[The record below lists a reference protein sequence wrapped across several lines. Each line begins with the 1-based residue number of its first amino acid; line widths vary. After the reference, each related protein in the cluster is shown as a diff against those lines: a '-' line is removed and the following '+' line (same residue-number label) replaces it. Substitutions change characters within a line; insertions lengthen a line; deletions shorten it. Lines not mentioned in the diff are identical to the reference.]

1 LGRKPCQ
8 AFIIIYLQQVW
19 EARLTAQ
26 YPSSWGLA
34 LRCLLPQL
42 LAGPCLA
49 LSASKRANAL
59 LGTSKRRLSDPTPI
73 SNGLGIILPHQP
85 YEFQRLIPVECF
97 CIATTHQTNLFAM
110 RKNNYAHIF
119 LTIIGLLLSAAQQ
132 ASAQRTQIRGF
143 VDVVSYY
150 QKGKLNFGLGEQD
163 LFITSEITQRLSFL
177 GETVFKYSFDSPTS
191 FDISIE
197 RIILKY
203 NYAGNHSILIGKHHT
218 PINYWNDTYHHGRV
232 FFPTVDR
239 PLLFSQGFIPLH
251 TTGISL
257 QGQNLGRLRFG
268 YDAMLGNGLGSG
280 DVEDN
285 NVFKSVTL
293 AVHIKPTDG
302 LRIGASLYHDVI
314 SKGSTVHND
323 SVFSKKFELLA
334 ESSMAMNRSDSL
346 GTQRAIASYAYAG
359 LRITD
364 KIIPYV
370 RIDDIQYN
378 NNEVYFMD
386 NNTRSYIGGLRYEL
400 SYLAV
405 LKLEYQHTKS
415 HMYNTSDNIIFQI
428 AVGF

>member
-1 LGRKPCQ
+1 MG
-8 AFIIIYLQQVW
+8 
-19 EARLTAQ
+19 
-26 YPSSWGLA
+26 
-34 LRCLLPQL
+34 
-42 LAGPCLA
+42 
-49 LSASKRANAL
+49 
-59 LGTSKRRLSDPTPI
+59 
-73 SNGLGIILPHQP
+73 
-85 YEFQRLIPVECF
+85 
-97 CIATTHQTNLFAM
+97 
-110 RKNNYAHIF
+110 KNNYARIVSV
-119 LTIIGLLLSAAQQ
+119 IISLILCATQQSA
-132 ASAQRTQIRGF
+132 AQRTQIRGF
-143 VDVVSYY
+143 VDVFSYY

-177 GETVFKYSFDSPTS
+177 GETVFKYSPDSPTD
-191 FDISIE
+191 FNISIE

-203 NYAGNHSILIGKHHT
+203 NYAGNHSVLIGKHHT

-239 PLLFSQGFIPLH
+239 PLLFAQGFIPLH

-280 DVEDN
+280 DTEDN
-285 NVFKSVTL
+285 NAFKSLTL

-302 LRIGASLYHDVI
+302 LRLGASLYHDII
-314 SKGSTVHND
+314 SKGSTLHNHYTGASTIALSRVNQEIMTASVSYND

-346 GTQRAIASYAYAG
+346 GTQRAIASYVYAG
-359 LRITD
+359 LRVTD
-364 KIIPYV
+364 KVIPYI
-370 RIDDIQYN
+370 RLDDIRYGN
-378 NNEVYFMD
+378 KEVYFQD
-386 NNTRSYIGGLRYEL
+386 NNIRSFVGGVRYEL

-415 HMYNTSDNIIFQI
+415 HMYSNVDNVIFQI

>member
-1 LGRKPCQ
+1 MK
-8 AFIIIYLQQVW
+8 
-19 EARLTAQ
+19 
-26 YPSSWGLA
+26 
-34 LRCLLPQL
+34 
-42 LAGPCLA
+42 
-49 LSASKRANAL
+49 
-59 LGTSKRRLSDPTPI
+59 
-73 SNGLGIILPHQP
+73 
-85 YEFQRLIPVECF
+85 
-97 CIATTHQTNLFAM
+97 
-110 RKNNYAHIF
+110 KNYSTIF
-119 LTIIGLLLSAAQQ
+119 LLVIGLLLCIVQQ
-132 ASAQRTQIRGF
+132 SLAQRTQIKGF

-177 GETVFKYSFDSPTS
+177 GETVFKYSPDSPTS

-239 PLLFSQGFIPLH
+239 PLLFSQSFIPLH

-285 NVFKSVTL
+285 NPFKSLTL
-293 AVHIKPTDG
+293 AVHVKPRDG
-302 LRIGASLYHDVI
+302 MRLGASFYHDVI
-314 SKGSTVHND
+314 SKGSVIHNHYGGTIPVALTRINQSIVTGSIAYND

-346 GTQRAIASYAYAG
+346 GTQRAVASYIYAG
-359 LRITD
+359 LRVTD

-370 RIDDIQYN
+370 RLDDIQYAN
-378 NNEVYFMD
+378 SEVYYMD
-386 NNTRSYIGGLRYEL
+386 NNTRSYIGGVRYEI

-415 HMYNTSDNIIFQI
+415 YMHNISDNIIFQI

>member
-1 LGRKPCQ
+1 MGKN
-8 AFIIIYLQQVW
+8 IYT
-19 EARLTAQ
+19 R
-26 YPSSWGLA
+26 
-34 LRCLLPQL
+34 
-42 LAGPCLA
+42 
-49 LSASKRANAL
+49 
-59 LGTSKRRLSDPTPI
+59 I
-73 SNGLGIILPHQP
+73 
-85 YEFQRLIPVECF
+85 
-97 CIATTHQTNLFAM
+97 LFA
-110 RKNNYAHIF
+110 IISF
-119 LTIIGLLLSAAQQ
+119 LLCAAQQ
-132 ASAQRTQIRGF
+132 AAAQRTQIRGF
-143 VDVVSYY
+143 VDVDSYY

-177 GETVFKYSFDSPTS
+177 GETVVKYSLDSPTS

-203 NYAGNHSILIGKHHT
+203 NYAGNHSVLIGKHHT

-239 PLLFSQGFIPLH
+239 PLLFAQGFIPLH

-285 NVFKSVTL
+285 NTFKSVTL

-302 LRIGASLYHDVI
+302 LRLGASLYHDII
-314 SKGSTVHND
+314 SKGSTLHNHYGGGNTIALSRVNQQIMTASIAYND

-359 LRITD
+359 LRVTD
-364 KIIPYV
+364 KVIPYI
-370 RIDDIQYN
+370 RIDDIQYGN
-378 NNEVYFMD
+378 KEVYFMD
-386 NNTRSYIGGLRYEL
+386 NNTRSYIGGVRYEL

-415 HMYNTSDNIIFQI
+415 QMYNNTDNIIFQI